1 MNSKR
6 FPVMVSLGLF
16 VLILALLGIQT
27 ATWGQAMP
35 AAVAGSPVGTAITY
49 QGQLQSGGTPVDDN
63 CDFSFSLWDA
73 ASTGNQ
79 VGSSQAA
86 LNIPVIGGL
95 FAVELDFGSG
105 AFAGEARWLQT
116 AVRCPAGG
124 GTYTTLAP
132 RQALNPVPYAIQS
145 QDLRLPFEKVIVVRQ

>member
-6 FPVMVSLGLF
+6 FPVRVSLGLF
-16 VLILALLGIQT
+16 VLILALLAGRT
-27 ATWGQAMP
+27 ATSGQVVP
-35 AAVAGSPVGTAITY
+35 AAVAGTPVGTALTY

-79 VGSSQAA
+79 VGSSQPA

-105 AFAGEARWLQT
+105 VFTGEARWLQT
-116 AVRCPAGG
+116 SVRCPAGG
-124 GTYTTLAP
+124 GTYTTLVP
-132 RQALNPVPYAIQS
+132 RQALNPVPYAMQS
-145 QDLRLPFEKVIVVRQ
+145 QDLRLPNRRKMRE